1 MCISVSMSERESW
14 IVQQQILRRRH
25 AVCMNVC
32 MCAHAVHVEE
42 TNEGGA
48 QENDEGREEE
58 RCEGQVHWGNG
69 K

>member
-1 MCISVSMSERESW
+1 M
-14 IVQQQILRRRH
+14 
-25 AVCMNVC
+25 CMNVC